1 MNKTTKIILSTAIPV
16 GVASILIPTIVVA
29 SLKSKVKK
37 TEQERKSLNDLNL
50 EVEEYLGKITT
61 EVKNTNIEKYTEL
74 FDLIGE
80 TKNVIS
86 NKYLKKEDYRKQL
99 LLLKEKFDSFKETIK
114 PPTNDTNNNS
124 DNTNNENEKDS
135 SQPKTDKEVNP
146 QKENVSAYEQL
157 KIELTKAE
165 EFYNSI
171 KEEKYIEIKN
181 KIKTYLE
188 EIKKILETNSSKEEK
203 YLNEKNNLI
212 LKINAFKK
220 EINQIDIKLDKE
232 VKEELEELAG
242 KENLFKSNLEN
253 IQNNEKYNSLY
264 KEIQII
270 DEKYNINKSIAITP
284 FEIKYKGF
292 LLDHINDRYREV
304 KQNIDNDSTKEI
316 LQNKIT
322 KLMNYLDSNK
332 DSLSI
337 FINVEDVKNVLNK
350 YMNESNMALNA
361 NSANKINEELT
372 NIWLVFGF
380 SMNVYKIHQWLTSAK
395 IPKKDNILPFK
406 QTFDYDNKINI
417 LKVLE
422 EKVKILKNIEG
433 WDNNKY
439 LKYFYAFFEIKKIS
453 LKTNFQYVELKE
465 LFEKFKK
472 FYSLQGEIENIYND
486 LSIDT
491 KSKIELNTKIRNNI
505 REYVIP
511 LHNTSSID
519 RLISDITSELQKINK
534 NITSDIEIFEQRKNK
549 ILEKLKTY
557 DEYDVNNVEKIFSDL
572 KQEYQN
578 KTSSG
583 DNYYV
588 LTKIEDFFFKYENIV
603 KNIDEEIKKYN
614 NLLKKID
621 AFIVEHSNEKYSFVT
636 QNISKYIN
644 EIKTYKFLSIQDV
657 DKINIILN
665 SLLIAS
671 NNYVKFIDNLPD
683 DKNILKN
690 KIQSIKNDIQKIFV
704 DSQTVDIYIK
714 DSYNKFLKESE
725 ASIKNNDN
733 INILKKYAYI
743 FNEYK
748 DIFIKKLTTTKN
760 NIANSQFENYEASEY
775 FFKLTDEYM
784 IKEDEITKII
794 SNLFNHFK
802 SNAEN
807 VIDLHIINSFISQ
820 LVSLNKE
827 YNEKIKAYDDI
838 FKRYNTKINKLEEE
852 INKIDKQDNPVFIET
867 VFFIADMLEFSY
879 KYIDNIFEK
888 NIDDIKNMEKDLDLL
903 IKIVSENKTLTQ

>member
-1 MNKTTKIILSTAIPV
+1 
-16 GVASILIPTIVVA
+16 
-29 SLKSKVKK
+29 
-37 TEQERKSLNDLNL
+37 
-50 EVEEYLGKITT
+50 
-61 EVKNTNIEKYTEL
+61 
-74 FDLIGE
+74 
-80 TKNVIS
+80 
-86 NKYLKKEDYRKQL
+86 
-99 LLLKEKFDSFKETIK
+99 
-114 PPTNDTNNNS
+114 
-124 DNTNNENEKDS
+124 
-135 SQPKTDKEVNP
+135 
-146 QKENVSAYEQL
+146 
-157 KIELTKAE
+157 
-165 EFYNSI
+165 
-171 KEEKYIEIKN
+171 
-181 KIKTYLE
+181 
-188 EIKKILETNSSKEEK
+188 
-203 YLNEKNNLI
+203 
-212 LKINAFKK
+212 
-220 EINQIDIKLDKE
+220 
-232 VKEELEELAG
+232 
-242 KENLFKSNLEN
+242 
-253 IQNNEKYNSLY
+253 
-264 KEIQII
+264 
-270 DEKYNINKSIAITP
+270 
-284 FEIKYKGF
+284 
-292 LLDHINDRYREV
+292 
-304 KQNIDNDSTKEI
+304 
-316 LQNKIT
+316 
-322 KLMNYLDSNK
+322 
-332 DSLSI
+332 
-337 FINVEDVKNVLNK
+337 
-350 YMNESNMALNA
+350 
-361 NSANKINEELT
+361 
-372 NIWLVFGF
+372 
-380 SMNVYKIHQWLTSAK
+380 
-395 IPKKDNILPFK
+395 
-406 QTFDYDNKINI
+406 
-417 LKVLE
+417 
-422 EKVKILKNIEG
+422 
-433 WDNNKY
+433 NKY

>member
-1 MNKTTKIILSTAIPV
+1 KIILSTAIPV

-380 SMNVYKIHQWLTSAK
+380 STNVYKIHQWLTSAK